1 MTTLGLKPGDLP
13 AMHSTSMAQD
23 HVPIMTPELRLRSI
37 CDLLSERF
45 FVPTYQRGYRWTE
58 RQVEALLDDLAAF
71 QLRERNPD
79 AYYCLQP
86 VVVRRRPGG
95 EWELVDGQQRLT
107 TIFLVLR
114 ALDDIAAML
123 RLGRYEIAYETRE
136 GSAAFLLAPTP
147 EGAAQYIDYHHM
159 FEAYEAIQRWFDA
172 RDGGLRLDLL
182 RCLTG
187 RDGTG
192 PNVRVIW
199 YELEQEQDPVQAFVR
214 LNVGRIPL
222 TSAELIRA
230 LLLRSDRAGLEP
242 RDAQQIA
249 QDWDAIER
257 RLQDDGYWYF
267 LQSSRS
273 SPPAR
278 IEYLFDVFVRAQRDE
293 SAEGLV
299 DDPLATFLEF
309 QELLEAEDARV
320 WPIWQEFKKLTQT
333 LEDWYEDRPLYHLV
347 GFLVATA
354 TPEKG
359 ADGRSRRPEAKVLL
373 DLLKARRNSTAT
385 GFDQHLRRLAWRRFA
400 GPLAADPF
408 TDGFTMDL
416 LAERVGE
423 RIEDLDYGKAPV
435 GSALLLFNIA
445 GLLEQI
451 ASTHR
456 FQFDGY
462 KTNSWDIEHVRSV
475 AEYVP
480 RAAADR
486 RRWLEH
492 ARDFVVGPVAN
503 GRDPEEAELLQVEI
517 AALIAASSPAEQAFA
532 EVFARVRVLSG
543 EPEARADDNALS
555 NLVLLDMGT
564 NRSYKNAIFPVKRT
578 RIIDL
583 DKDGQ
588 FVPPAT
594 RNVFLKYYS
603 AQAAQ
608 LMLWDDADQVAYGEA
623 IERTLLRF
631 FTPLLPRGGGA

>member
-1 MTTLGLKPGDLP
+1 MT
-13 AMHSTSMAQD
+13 
-23 HVPIMTPELRLRSI
+23 TPELRLRSI
-37 CDLLSERF
+37 FELLSERF
-45 FVPTYQRGYRWTE
+45 FVPRYQRGYRWAA
-58 RQVEALLDDLAAF
+58 RQVEALLDDLATF
-71 QLRERNPD
+71 QLRERSPD

-86 VVVRRRPGG
+86 VVVCRRPGG

-107 TIFLVLR
+107 TIFLILR
-114 ALDDIAAML
+114 ALEDIATML
-123 RLGRYEIAYETRE
+123 RLRPYQIAYETRE
-136 GSAAFLLAPTP
+136 GSATFLLSPTA

-159 FEAYEAIQRWFDA
+159 FEAYQAIRRWFDA

-187 RDGTG
+187 RDRTV

-199 YELEQEQDPVQAFVR
+199 YELGQDQDPVQAFVR

-230 LLLRSDRAGLEP
+230 LLLRSDRTDLDP
-242 RDAQQIA
+242 RDSQQIA
-249 QDWDAIER
+249 QDWDTIER

-273 SPPAR
+273 PPPAR
-278 IEYLFDVFVRAQRDE
+278 IEYLFEVFVREQRDE
-293 SAEGLV
+293 STEGLV
-299 DDPLATFLEF
+299 EDPLATFLEF
-309 QELLEAEDARV
+309 QELLMATNGRV
-320 WPIWQEFKKLTQT
+320 WPLWQEFKKLTQT
-333 LEDWYEDRPLYHLV
+333 LEDWHEDRTIYHLV

-354 TPEKG
+354 APEKG
-359 ADGRSRRPEAKVLL
+359 ADGRSRRAEAKVLI

-385 GFDQHLRRLAWRRFA
+385 GFDRHLRRLAWRRFA
-400 GPLAADPF
+400 GPLAAEPF
-408 TDGFTMDL
+408 VDGFTKEQ
-416 LAERVGE
+416 LAERIGE

-435 GSALLLFNIA
+435 GAALLLFNLA
-445 GLLEQI
+445 GLLEQG
-451 ASTHR
+451 ASTQG
-456 FQFDGY
+456 FQFGAY

-492 ARDFVVGPVAN
+492 ARDFVVGPVARGKN
-503 GRDPEEAELLQVEI
+503 PEESKRLQVEI
-517 AALIAASSPAEQAFA
+517 DALIAAPSPEEQEFTK
-532 EVFARVRVLSG
+532 VFAGVRVLSG
-543 EPEARADDNALS
+543 EPEARSDDNALS

-578 RIIDL
+578 RIIGL
-583 DKDGQ
+583 DKEGQ

-603 AQAAQ
+603 PQAAQ
-608 LMLWDDADQVAYGEA
+608 LMLWDDADQKAYGET
-623 IERTLLRF
+623 IEGTLLRF
-631 FTPLLPRGGGA
+631 FLPLMRNGGAA